1 MTVKRAAGAKS
12 ESASAEPVKKTAA
25 KKASAKK
32 STTRKT
38 TAAKSA
44 AADKKTVKKTAA
56 RKAPAKKAAASKPA
70 KPAVMTPEMAE
81 KEAAAASRK
90 ELALKSAEEN
100 NVQKNLSAR
109 SAAAAK
115 AAAKGFKKPTRKKAA
130 TRKGAA
136 AKAIDAQPVQFRG
149 LPEVPG
155 KPYAQVL
162 KEKEEAGAMASRKEL
177 AKKSVDENNV
187 QKNLSARSIAAA
199 KALTLEES
207 DQSAPVREQR
217 IDAIAAEAKDGEK
230 IIEAIDKV
238 DDAPYQEKPAPK
250 ARASKALKKAEQ
262 AEILA
267 GADQSVSQI
276 DARMDVIAA
285 EVKDGVKIIEAI
297 DKIDDAPYQK
307 APAKKKAVK
316 TDPAAEKAQMIAG
329 SHQSAAVREE
339 RIADIAQSVKDGQK
353 IAQAIDKVGEEEKI
367 LEGSDQ
373 SAPVRTQRIDEIAA
387 EAKDGEKII
396 EAIDKVDDAPYQLEE
411 IGEKK
416 EKSAAS
422 ASRAELAQKS
432 VDENNVQKNLSARS
446 ETAAK
451 AAAKGFK
458 KPARK
463 RKAKAAKA
471 ASAPEA
477 SKAAKERLLVLIPE
491 TEGTPYEETVAQ
503 IEKKAAMAS
512 RKELAAR
519 TKNVITSSN
528 PKVLSDEQKKFY
540 GSLDNNTLVEMANA
554 AGLHLNLD
562 QLKEELTKAPDV
574 DDQIDKYLAKVAK
587 AAKPLVYSV
596 DGFDASV
603 IPFLCK
609 KIAATLPN
617 KTQDNVDLAKKIAK
631 DTDRM
636 LINEG
641 MNDSAIYKDLLDDV
655 RRILVIAQHNNLY
668 TLDEVEKII
677 PADLHKLVDR
687 FMEVAYTI
695 LPGWQYN
702 DVKYYEG
709 FIYCVMAQFDDLAN
723 LQNKALMDI
732 ADLYIKHGD
741 YQKGNDGYGYV
752 LRENQLKDQIY
763 FRFANVYVP
772 IDLQRAKSIAQ
783 DALRIIDGRYDYYPK
798 IIEILQK

>member
-109 SAAAAK
+109 SAVAAK
-115 AAAKGFKKPTRKKAA
+115 AAAKGFKKPARKKAA
-130 TRKGAA
+130 TRKGTA

-297 DKIDDAPYQK
+297 DKIDDAPYQN

-617 KTQDNVDLAKKIAK
+617 KAQDNVDLAKKIAK

-709 FIYCVMAQFDDLAN
+709 FIYGVMAQFDDLAN

>member
-81 KEAAAASRK
+81 KE
-90 ELALKSAEEN
+90 
-100 NVQKNLSAR
+100 
-109 SAAAAK
+109 
-115 AAAKGFKKPTRKKAA
+115 AA

-250 ARASKALKKAEQ
+250 ARASKAFKKAEQ

-709 FIYCVMAQFDDLAN
+709 FIYGVMAQFDDLAN

>member
-109 SAAAAK
+109 SAVAAK
-115 AAAKGFKKPTRKKAA
+115 AAAKGFKKPARKKAA
-130 TRKGAA
+130 TRKGTA

-709 FIYCVMAQFDDLAN
+709 FIYGVMAQFDDLAN

>member
-109 SAAAAK
+109 SAVAAK
-115 AAAKGFKKPTRKKAA
+115 AAAKGFKKPARKKAA
-130 TRKGAA
+130 TRKGTA

-187 QKNLSARSIAAA
+187 QKNLSARTIAAA

>member
-109 SAAAAK
+109 SAVAAK
-115 AAAKGFKKPTRKKAA
+115 AAAKGFKKPARKKAA
-130 TRKGAA
+130 TRKGTA

-187 QKNLSARSIAAA
+187 QKNLSARTIAAA

-339 RIADIAQSVKDGQK
+339 RIADIAQSVKDSQK

>member
-115 AAAKGFKKPTRKKAA
+115 AAAKGFKKPARKKAA
-130 TRKGAA
+130 TRKGTA

>member
-115 AAAKGFKKPTRKKAA
+115 AAAKGFKKPARKKAA
-130 TRKGAA
+130 TRKGTA

-709 FIYCVMAQFDDLAN
+709 FIYGVMAQFDDLAN

>member
-115 AAAKGFKKPTRKKAA
+115 AAAKGFKKPARKKAA
-130 TRKGAA
+130 TRKGTA

-155 KPYAQVL
+155 KPYTQVL

-187 QKNLSARSIAAA
+187 QKNLSARTIAAA

-709 FIYCVMAQFDDLAN
+709 FIYGVMAQFDDLAN

>member
-109 SAAAAK
+109 SAVAAK
-115 AAAKGFKKPTRKKAA
+115 AAAKGFKKPARKKAA
-130 TRKGAA
+130 TRKGTA

>member
-81 KEAAAASRK
+81 KEAASRK

-709 FIYCVMAQFDDLAN
+709 FIYGVMAQFDDLAN

>member
-115 AAAKGFKKPTRKKAA
+115 AAAKGFKKPARKKAA
-130 TRKGAA
+130 TRKGTA

-155 KPYAQVL
+155 KPYTQVL

-617 KTQDNVDLAKKIAK
+617 KAQDNVDLAKKIAK

-709 FIYCVMAQFDDLAN
+709 FIYGVMAQFDDLAN